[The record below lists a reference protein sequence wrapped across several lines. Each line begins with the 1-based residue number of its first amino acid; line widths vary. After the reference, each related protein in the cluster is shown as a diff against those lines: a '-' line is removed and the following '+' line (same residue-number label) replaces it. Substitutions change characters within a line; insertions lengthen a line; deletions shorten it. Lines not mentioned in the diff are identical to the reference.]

1 MLSFESDYNT
11 GAHPAV
17 LKRLAET
24 NAEPLPGYGADP
36 YCESAKEKIRKACG
50 CPEAEVEFLVGGTQ
64 ANAVVISTMLRDF
77 EGVIAARTGHINGH
91 EAGAV
96 EYTGHKVLEVPHKD
110 GKIEAAVL
118 KKFLED
124 YYADLNH
131 EHMVFPG
138 MVYISYPTE
147 YGTIYTREEL
157 TALSDI
163 CRAYR
168 IPLFLDGARLGYGLM
183 SSACDLEL
191 ADIAKLTD
199 VFYIGG
205 TKVGAL
211 CGEAVVFTKKNK
223 PRHFMTSVKKRGAL
237 LAKGRLLGV
246 QFDAL
251 FTEDLYFEISRH
263 AIEMA
268 EEMAAI
274 FREAKLPFYL
284 DSPTN
289 QQFIILEDH
298 QMERLK
304 KQVRF
309 GFWEKCDQDHTVVR
323 FATGWSTTREDLEA
337 LRELLKECQ

>member
-36 YCESAKEKIRKACG
+36 YCERAKEKIRKACG

-118 KKFLED
+118 KKFLAD

-183 SSACDLEL
+183 SSA
-191 ADIAKLTD
+191 
-199 VFYIGG
+199 
-205 TKVGAL
+205 
-211 CGEAVVFTKKNK
+211 
-223 PRHFMTSVKKRGAL
+223 
-237 LAKGRLLGV
+237 
-246 QFDAL
+246 
-251 FTEDLYFEISRH
+251 
-263 AIEMA
+263 
-268 EEMAAI
+268 
-274 FREAKLPFYL
+274 
-284 DSPTN
+284 PT
-289 QQFIILEDH
+289 FVPPI
-298 QMERLK
+298 
-304 KQVRF
+304 
-309 GFWEKCDQDHTVVR
+309 
-323 FATGWSTTREDLEA
+323 
-337 LRELLKECQ
+337 